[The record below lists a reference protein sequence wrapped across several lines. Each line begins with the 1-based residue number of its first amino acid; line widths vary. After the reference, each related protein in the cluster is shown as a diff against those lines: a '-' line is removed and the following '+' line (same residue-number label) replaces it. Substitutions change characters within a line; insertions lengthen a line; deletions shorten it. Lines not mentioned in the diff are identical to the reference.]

1 MLKRFVF
8 VALTTTALLGS
19 GHTLAQVAGSTT
31 VGVAVAEM
39 EEVAV
44 GWSAKKK
51 ILGMTVRNEKNEK
64 VGKVDDIIIA
74 PDKGVSY
81 LIIGAGGFVG
91 LGRHEV
97 AIPIDQIQEQGG
109 KVVLPGATR
118 EAVKALPPFEYA
130 KGKE

>member
-1 MLKRFVF
+1 MKRFMF
-8 VALTTTALLGS
+8 VALMSTALLES
-19 GHTLAQVAGSTT
+19 GITLAQVAGSTT

-44 GWSAKKK
+44 GWSVKKK
-51 ILGMTVRNEKNEK
+51 ILGRIVSNEKNEA

-109 KVVLPGATR
+109 KIVLPGATK

-130 KGKE
+130 KDKE